1 MVTVDH
7 MTSNNM
13 SGKLL
18 PIKVIKYYK
27 KGRPLGSFSYRVY
40 KDKQFFVTACLKE
53 YISQWDVDFTTY
65 Y

>member
-1 MVTVDH
+1 MVTVDD
-7 MTSNNM
+7 MTSNDI
-13 SGKLL
+13 SIKFL
-18 PIKVIKYYK
+18 PINVIKYYK

-40 KDKQFFVTACLKE
+40 KDNNFVVTACLKE